1 MKIKT
6 AEFVISNTDIEK
18 CPAPDKPEYAFIGR
32 SNVGKS
38 SLINMLCERNKLAKT
53 SATPGKTQLINH
65 FLINDEWYIVDLPG
79 YGYAKVSKKLR
90 EKWDGFIKKYLYNR
104 PNLLYTFVLIDSRH
118 KAQKVDLDFMEMLG
132 IKGIPFVIVFT
143 KVDKLSSS
151 ALNKNITAYKKE
163 LLKSW
168 EELPIMMYTSSTTK
182 AGKDELL
189 NLIEVWNKG
198 FGDLG

>member
-1 MKIKT
+1 MKIKS
-6 AEFVISNTDIEK
+6 AEFIISNTDIDK
-18 CPAPDKPEYAFIGR
+18 CPEPNKAEYAFIGR

-65 FLINDEWYIVDLPG
+65 FLINEEWYLVDLPG
-79 YGYAKVSKKLR
+79 YGYAKVSKTQR
-90 EKWDGFIKKYLYNR
+90 EKWDGFIKKYLYSR

-118 KAQKVDLDFMEMLG
+118 KAQKVDLNFMETLG

-143 KVDKLSSS
+143 KIDKLSSS

-163 LLKSW
+163 MLKSW
-168 EELPIMMYTSSTTK
+168 DELPIMMYTSSSTK
-182 AGKDELL
+182 AGRDDVL
-189 NLIEVWNKG
+189 NLIELWNESYQLK
-198 FGDLG
+198 

>member
-65 FLINDEWYIVDLPG
+65 FLINDEWFIVDLPG

-90 EKWDGFIKKYLYNR
+90 EKWDGFIKKYLFSR
-104 PNLLYTFVLIDSRH
+104 SNLIYTFVLIDSRH

-168 EELPIMMYTSSTTK
+168 EELPLMMYTSSTTK
-182 AGKDELL
+182 AGRDEIL